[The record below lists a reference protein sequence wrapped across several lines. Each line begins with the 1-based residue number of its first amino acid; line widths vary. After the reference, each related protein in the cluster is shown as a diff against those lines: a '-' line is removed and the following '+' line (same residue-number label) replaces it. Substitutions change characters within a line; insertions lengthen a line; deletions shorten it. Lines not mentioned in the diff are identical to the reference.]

1 MGPYDEMAVMPGDF
15 EYSRGEEGKEKK
27 KERNS
32 RVTGI
37 WVSQRDTCWN
47 GKGERMGPRAGRAGR
62 AYGEECPWVGW
73 D

>member
-1 MGPYDEMAVMPGDF
+1 MAVMPGDF
-15 EYSRGEEGKEKK
+15 EFSRGEEGKEKK

-47 GKGERMGPRAGRAGR
+47 GKGERMGQGQAGAGR